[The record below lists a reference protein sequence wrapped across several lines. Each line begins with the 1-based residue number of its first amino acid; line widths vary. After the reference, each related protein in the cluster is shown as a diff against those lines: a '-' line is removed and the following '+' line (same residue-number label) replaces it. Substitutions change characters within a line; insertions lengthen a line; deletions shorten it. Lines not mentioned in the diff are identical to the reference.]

1 MYNDQ
6 LNAVNGRLKKGEGWI
21 GYRHSTKAGVSVPSK
36 YLYFAFYQGS
46 KQKFVNTKTNDA
58 EQAYAQ
64 LLEARG
70 QVSRGER
77 LLPSEVARLRFDDL
91 IGLLMDYYREKK
103 PASIYKRY
111 TEDGGTE
118 EVFAGLDKMRTFFK
132 QMPVTEIT
140 AMKLQDYTKWRRK
153 EGDADATIRRQ
164 LGRLR
169 SAFHRAQELDLLT
182 DSHIPTFSLPK
193 DSDARTGFMDIEDF
207 LKFRQQ
213 MPERLR
219 LTVTFL
225 YYTGCRSGAAA
236 KITWQMVSKD
246 CSEIEMAGKIMKSGK
261 PHTIP
266 LVGPLAEIAAML
278 REKRKSFPKPTDRV
292 LDFYAFRGTWNRTCN
307 RLGLGKYDKKLRH
320 YAGLKPHDFRR
331 SAARNLIKAGVD
343 RRTAMKITGHK
354 TEHIFERYNIKTNDD
369 VKDAL
374 IKVGEF
380 KIPAVAEIAMAR

>member
-1 MYNDQ
+1 MYNAQ
-6 LNAVNGRLKKGEGWI
+6 LDAVNQRLKKGEGWI
-21 GYRHSTKAGVSVPSK
+21 GYRNSTKGGVSVPSK

-46 KQKFVNTKTNDA
+46 KQKFVNTKINDP
-58 EQAYAQ
+58 EQAYRR

-70 QVSRGER
+70 HVARGER
-77 LLPSEVARLRFDDL
+77 LMPSEVARMRFENL
-91 IGLLMDYYREKK
+91 IELLMDYYREQK

-118 EVFAGLDKMRTFFK
+118 EVFAGLDKMTTFFK
-132 QMPVTEIT
+132 HMPVTDIT
-140 AMKLQDYTKWRRK
+140 ATKLQEYTKWRRK

-182 DSHIPTFSLPK
+182 DNHIPTFSLPK

-207 LKFRQQ
+207 LKFRQEI
-213 MPERLR
+213 PEPLR

-225 YYTGCRSGAAA
+225 YFTGCRSGAAA

-246 CSEIEMAGKIMKSGK
+246 CTEIEMSGKIMKSGK

-292 LDFYAFRGTWNRTCN
+292 LDFYAFRGTWNRTCD

-343 RRTAMKITGHK
+343 RRTAMKITGHL
-354 TEHIFERYNIKTNDD
+354 TEHIFERYNIKTNED

-374 IKVGEF
+374 IRVGEF
-380 KIPAVAEIAMAR
+380 KNPAVAEIAAAR

>member
-1 MYNDQ
+1 MYNAQ
-6 LNAVNGRLKKGEGWI
+6 LNAVNQRLKRGEGWI
-21 GYRHSTKAGVSVPSK
+21 GYRNSTKDGVAVPSK

-46 KQKFVNTKTNDA
+46 QQKFVNTKTNDP
-58 EQAYAQ
+58 EQAYRQ

-70 QVSRGER
+70 HLSRGER
-77 LLPSEVARLRFDDL
+77 LMPSEVARLRFENL
-91 IGLLMDYYREKK
+91 IELLMDYYREKK
-103 PASIYKRY
+103 PASMY
-111 TEDGGTE
+111 TRRTESGTE
-118 EVFAGLDKMRTFFK
+118 ETFAGLDKLQQFFK

-140 AMKLQDYTKWRRK
+140 AMKLQEYTKWRRK

-169 SAFHRAQELDLLT
+169 SAFRRAKELDLLT
-182 DSHIPTFSLPK
+182 DNHIPTFSLPK

-207 LKFRQQ
+207 LKFRQE

-225 YYTGCRSGAAA
+225 YYTGCRGGAAA
-236 KITWQMVSKD
+236 KITWAMVSKD
-246 CSEIEMAGKIMKSGK
+246 CTEIEMSGKIMKSGK

-307 RLGLGKYDKKLRH
+307 RLGLGEYDKKLRH